1 MLVQIGQA
9 LCMLCLDKMVQ
20 DWNLFIGQQHLS
32 QIILEKTKR
41 FFSFEAYSLLTNC
54 CSQSHFSVY
63 N

>member
-41 FFSFEAYSLLTNC
+41 FFPWKHIHCLQIVALNLIFQFHN
-54 CSQSHFSVY
+54 
-63 N
+63 